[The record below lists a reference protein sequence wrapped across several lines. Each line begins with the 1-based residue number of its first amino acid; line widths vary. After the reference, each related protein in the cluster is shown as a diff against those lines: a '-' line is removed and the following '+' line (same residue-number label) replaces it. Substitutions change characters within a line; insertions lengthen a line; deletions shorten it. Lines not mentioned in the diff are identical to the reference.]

1 MITFIFTV
9 IGFVFLIA
17 KIIGVFVFYIPVI
30 FIKTIIEIFRD
41 IYKDISKGKY
51 ISSGL
56 PDVIEDAFR

>member
-41 IYKDISKGKY
+41 IYKDISKGEY
-51 ISSGL
+51 VSSGL

>member
-1 MITFIFTV
+1 MMTFIFTV

-17 KIIGVFVFYIPVI
+17 KIIGVFVFYIIKII
-30 FIKTIIEIFRD
+30 FEIFRD
-41 IYKDISKGKY
+41 IYKDISKGEY

>member
-51 ISSGL
+51 KSSGL